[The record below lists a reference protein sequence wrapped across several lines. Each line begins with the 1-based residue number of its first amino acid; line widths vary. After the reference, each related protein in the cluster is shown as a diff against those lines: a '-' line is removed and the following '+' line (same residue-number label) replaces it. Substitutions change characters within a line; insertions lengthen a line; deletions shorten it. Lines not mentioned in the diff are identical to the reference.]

1 MKVLDLFCGCWG
13 WSKPFIETGHDV
25 TGVDSE
31 EWCDPPAGAKFI
43 KANLEDWV
51 PDEHYDVI
59 LASPPCTEFS
69 IIKKDTAMYP
79 YDERIGL
86 DLVWRA
92 FYIIQK
98 VKPKYWVLENVKGLS
113 EFLGPPREVVRYGKK
128 KGRKEAYLYGNFPS
142 LPMFS
147 TQIHHGNVGKMTG
160 YGKAKAKRAE
170 IPRALSESIH
180 GVICRD

>member
-1 MKVLDLFCGCWG
+1 M
-13 WSKPFIETGHDV
+13 SFIETGHDV

-170 IPRALSESIH
+170 IPKALSESIH